1 MFPLTDTIEMARR
14 HQFHQLEPCGV
25 HGIDYKS
32 VGLDFTGFAELHPV
46 YLLDLKCRNGY
57 MGTYR
62 GCIFALYLS
71 SEN

>member
-1 MFPLTDTIEMARR
+1 M
-14 HQFHQLEPCGV
+14 